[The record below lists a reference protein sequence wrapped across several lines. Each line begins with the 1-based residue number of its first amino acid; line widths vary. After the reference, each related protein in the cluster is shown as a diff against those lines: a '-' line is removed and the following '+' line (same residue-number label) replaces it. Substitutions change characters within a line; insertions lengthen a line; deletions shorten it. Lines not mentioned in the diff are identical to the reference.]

1 MKKLL
6 LTSAAVLALTVPAL
20 AQETMVAG
28 PGVTCGPST
37 AAATTGTTTD
47 TTASTTGTTTETTG
61 TTTTDTTA
69 STTAAPSSTM
79 ALSADNQV
87 TAETARTAL
96 TGFSTNLEKFASV
109 GTPTVVCL
117 VDLDTLAQADATL
130 KEEITKAQPNTAQ
143 IKSKLEANTALMD
156 IIKQQHPTFDINKV
170 RAFDIGPKGELVLYT
185 SA

>member
-6 LTSAAVLALTVPAL
+6 LTSAAVLALTVPAF

-37 AAATTGTTTD
+37 AAATTE
-47 TTASTTGTTTETTG
+47 TTTE
-61 TTTTDTTA
+61 TTA

-87 TAETARTAL
+87 TAQTARTAL
-96 TGFSTNLEKFASV
+96 SSFTTNLEKLASV

-117 VDLDTLAQADATL
+117 VDLDVLAQSDATL
-130 KEEITKAQPNTAQ
+130 KEDITKAQPNNTQ
-143 IKSKLEANTALMD
+143 IKSKLEADTALMG
-156 IIKQQHPTFDINKV
+156 IIKAQHPTFDINKV
-170 RAFDIGPKGELVLYT
+170 RAFDIGPKGELVLYV